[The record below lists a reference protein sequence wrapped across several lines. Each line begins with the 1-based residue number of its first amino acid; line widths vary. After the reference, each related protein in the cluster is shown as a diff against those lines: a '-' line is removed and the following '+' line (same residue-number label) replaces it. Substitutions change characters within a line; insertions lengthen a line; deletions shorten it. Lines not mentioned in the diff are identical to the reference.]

1 MMNRNLLT
9 PEKTLEFIQELAS
22 LMNASLGDRINIQ
35 IGKNSVYKGVIGQ
48 EPEITKLTAAR
59 AGVLR
64 TAINQLGQASNIKQR
79 IVLLHNEQ
87 EVFVFEKGQVVVNK
101 LVKENVSML
110 PSNALHPFELD
121 TNEDVNNNHSSPEL
135 PEDENIRA
143 LTKQFLEDKER
154 LIQIQREENSKNWL
168 WYQIAKIEY
177 GRGEYSGSV
186 SVDAIRE
193 LAISKAP
200 VPENLIVE
208 RDAAVTRA
216 SQFVHL
222 IALKVISIEGKE
234 VIPGVKTS
242 TSGGYTITYNETT
255 GDLSIDK
262 PNQSYLRH
270 DTGKIERSYRPN
282 GILKAKYQ
290 DIISN
295 KLITKDLANFDYI
308 ECKLLTLECLSS
320 LQDIVET
327 HGSECMA
334 PIETW
339 TGGKKEEAKIENVL
353 AKSFIS
359 YKANIQIIKLG
370 KHLQV
375 RDLEGNLIMKAY
387 GDKVE
392 KPMTRVQLSDWTAR
406 YARFTSYKAA

>member
-1 MMNRNLLT
+1 
-9 PEKTLEFIQELAS
+9 
-22 LMNASLGDRINIQ
+22 
-35 IGKNSVYKGVIGQ
+35 
-48 EPEITKLTAAR
+48 
-59 AGVLR
+59 
-64 TAINQLGQASNIKQR
+64 
-79 IVLLHNEQ
+79 
-87 EVFVFEKGQVVVNK
+87 
-101 LVKENVSML
+101 ML
-110 PSNALHPFELD
+110 SSNAPQAFELD
-121 TNEDVNNNHSSPEL
+121 TNEDTTGAVQTSEL
-135 PEDENIRA
+135 PEEGNIRIVIE
-143 LTKQFLEDKER
+143 QFLEDKQR
-154 LIQIQREENSKNWL
+154 LVTMQREENSKNWL

-177 GRGEYSGSV
+177 GRGEYAGSV
-186 SVDAIRE
+186 SYDAIRE

-208 RDAAVTRA
+208 RDASVARA
-216 SQFVHL
+216 SQFIL
-222 IALKVISIEGKE
+222 RIALKVISLEGKE

-327 HGSECMA
+327 HGSECKA

-339 TGGKKEEAKIENVL
+339 TGGKREEAKIENTY
-353 AKSFIS
+353 AKCFIS
-359 YKANIQIIKLG
+359 YKANLQIIKLG

-375 RDLEGNLIMKAY
+375 RDVSGNLIMKAY

-392 KPMTRVQLSDWTAR
+392 KPMTRAQLSDWTAR
-406 YARFTSYKAA
+406 YSRFVADKAA